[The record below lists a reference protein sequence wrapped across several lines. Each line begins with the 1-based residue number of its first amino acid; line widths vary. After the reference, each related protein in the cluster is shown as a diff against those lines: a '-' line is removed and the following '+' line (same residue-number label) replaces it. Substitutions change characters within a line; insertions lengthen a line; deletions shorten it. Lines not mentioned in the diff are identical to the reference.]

1 MKHLIENTF
10 LLIMITVGGLGMAFS
25 FVSNEANESHNH
37 QIITAAKETTVEKTT
52 DYSWDPFLKVRGIK
66 EAGAQISFEVNTFN
80 SNAHYTLDYGN
91 GERQHLSRKKQQY
104 IYRNAG
110 DYNLKLFI
118 TYNGKTKLV
127 HSEVINIDNQVV
139 ASADMQG
146 AN

>member
-25 FVSNEANESHNH
+25 FVSNETIESHKH
-37 QIITAAKETTVEKTT
+37 QVITTSHETTASKTS

-66 EAGAQISFEVNTFN
+66 EAGAQMSFEVNAFN
-80 SNAHYTLDYGN
+80 SNAHYTLDFGN
-91 GERQHLSRKKQQY
+91 GEKKHLSRKKQQY
-104 IYRNAG
+104 TYRSAG
-110 DYNLKLFI
+110 DYNLRLFI

-139 ASADMQG
+139 ASANMQG